1 MPPCKPSRIP
11 PPEDPTPQT
20 LFRPSQPIFCVTS
33 TTSLSYAQAEAQK
46 LMACARYLNQT
57 GVLMGDRRMTE
68 ASYHISAMVKT
79 LVDEIEQGMLP
90 SRLRGQFYS

>member
-11 PPEDPTPQT
+11 PPEDPIPLPT
-20 LFRPSQPIFCVTS
+20 FRPCQSIFTVTP
-33 TTSLSYAQAEAQK
+33 TTTLSYAQAEAQK
-46 LMACARYLNQT
+46 LMECARYLNQT

-79 LVDEIEQGMLP
+79 LLDEIEQGMLP
-90 SRLRGQFYS
+90 SRLRGQYYA